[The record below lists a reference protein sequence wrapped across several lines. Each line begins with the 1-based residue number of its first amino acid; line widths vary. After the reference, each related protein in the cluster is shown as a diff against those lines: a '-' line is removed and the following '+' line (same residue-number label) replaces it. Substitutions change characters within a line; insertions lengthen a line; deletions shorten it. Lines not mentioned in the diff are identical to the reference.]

1 MKNGAVA
8 KPMFCGEPRPLTR
21 EDLAMLVHGNRTM
34 TAFPAKL
41 RDSHHRIARL
51 AAAGLRPG
59 EIAQRCGYGR
69 ERVGQLLTN
78 PAMEELVA
86 RYREKVDEAFAANQ
100 DEYYELATSNMLA
113 AERHIADQIAE
124 ADEAG
129 ELLPIRTALAISR
142 DAADRFG
149 YGKRQTNV
157 NVNVDFAAQ
166 LERAIQ
172 RSGKQI
178 DGVVPSQA
186 PHQAGR
192 VVASAFPALN
202 QGPGPSPRPLM
213 VRTQEPVRLHEAR
226 TVAPDSPESSSQPI
240 RRRA

>member
-1 MKNGAVA
+1 MKNGAVG
-8 KPMFCGEPRPLTR
+8 KPLFCGEPRPLTR
-21 EDLAMLVHGNRTM
+21 EDLALLVQGNRTSD
-34 TAFPAKL
+34 AFPKKL

-51 AAAGLRPG
+51 AAAGLRPF
-59 EIAQRCGYGR
+59 EIAQRSGYGR
-69 ERVGQLLTN
+69 ARVTALLSN

-86 RYREKVDEAFAANQ
+86 RYREKVDEAFATNQ

-172 RSGKQI
+172 RSGKTI
-178 DGVVPSQA
+178 E
-186 PHQAGR
+186 
-192 VVASAFPALN
+192 ASPN
-202 QGPGPSPRPLM
+202 QGPGSSLNRPLTM
-213 VRTQEPVRLHEAR
+213 RTQETVRLHEAR
-226 TVAPDSPESSSQPI
+226 TDHAPETPESLSPL

>member
-172 RSGKQI
+172 RSGKTI
-178 DGVVPSQA
+178 EATP
-186 PHQAGR
+186 
-192 VVASAFPALN
+192 N

>member
-21 EDLAMLVHGNRTM
+21 EDLAMLVQGNRTM

-59 EIAQRCGYGR
+59 EIAQRSGYGR

-172 RSGKQI
+172 RSGKTI
-178 DGVVPSQA
+178 EATP
-186 PHQAGR
+186 
-192 VVASAFPALN
+192 N

-226 TVAPDSPESSSQPI
+226 TVAPEAPESSSQPI